1 MENPAARFRLI
12 AFGSPFAYNCHSDST
27 APAGTHEIT
36 GREYAIL
43 SRIAQLFQNPLQ
55 FLYILPAIII
65 GLTVHEWAHAY
76 AAYRLGDPT
85 ARNLGRMTLNPIA
98 HIDPIGF
105 IMLLLVG
112 FGWAKPVPINS
123 RNFKHF
129 KRDDI
134 IVSLAGITMNILVA
148 FVFSFIYVAGFLKWG
163 LGTNEAFTSIIGSI
177 ISINLAL
184 AIFNLIPIYPLDGSH
199 VLESLLIRKI
209 PRFFMFLHQ
218 YGQWILILLLVTG
231 LVSTV
236 LGYLVSGITGG
247 FFTVAAWFINLF

>member
-1 MENPAARFRLI
+1 M
-12 AFGSPFAYNCHSDST
+12 
-27 APAGTHEIT
+27 
-36 GREYAIL
+36 
-43 SRIAQLFQNPLQ
+43 SRIAQIFQNPLQ
-55 FLYILPAIII
+55 LLYTLPAILI

-85 ARNLGRMTLNPIA
+85 ARNLGRMTLNPLA
-98 HIDPIGF
+98 HVDLFGF
-105 IMLLLVG
+105 LMLILVG
-112 FGWAKPVPINS
+112 FGWAKPVPVNP
-123 RNFKHF
+123 RNFKNY

-134 IVSLAGITMNILVA
+134 IVSLAGIVTNVIVA
-148 FVFSFIYVAGFLKWG
+148 FLFSFVYVAGVLKWG
-163 LGTNEAFTSIIGSI
+163 LGTNTAFLSIFGAI

-218 YGQWILILLLVTG
+218 YGQWILILLLFTG

-236 LGYLVSGITGG
+236 LGYLISAISGG
-247 FFTVAAWFINLF
+247 FFTVAAWFVNLF